1 MNDVEVQSVQS
12 KFLYTDPIIN
22 RLEGNI
28 CLVNVTTTTTILED
42 GSKIITHNCHIYRA
56 TLMP

>member
-22 RLEGNI
+22 RLEGN
-28 CLVNVTTTTTILED
+28 VSNKSTTIKEPWH
-42 GSKIITHNCHIYRA
+42 GKNYIYVSS
-56 TLMP
+56 M